1 MGFFKMLFDS
11 PLFLFIFLPVCLI
24 VCFSAGKN
32 HQNLAVLVMSLLFY
46 AWGEPRF
53 IFVVIASCLLD
64 LILGKM
70 IYLFQN
76 GFKKRIALTLG
87 VSSNIG
93 VLVYYK
99 YANFIFSN
107 ANNLLSDMHLNPILL
122 TSIVLPIGVSFIV
135 FGKITYLVD
144 IYRGAVSPAQKAA
157 SYFTYVFLFPKLL
170 AGPIIKYHEIEGRI
184 RERKVSLDDVSL
196 GVCRFSWG
204 LAKKVFIA
212 GTLGDLVE
220 LVFKLPA
227 NELGLL
233 NSWFGAICFA
243 VQIYFDFSAYSD
255 MAIGLARI
263 MGFRIPENFNL
274 PYISSN
280 FTEFWRRW
288 HISLS
293 AWIRDYLY
301 IPLGGNRC
309 SKPRMYFNLW
319 FCFLLCGLWHGA
331 NWTFILWGAY
341 HGIFLV
347 ADKMFALRI
356 QKKLPRIFNVATTFI
371 LVTIGWVIFRSGSF
385 EHMCYYLTAMF
396 NPDVLH
402 GSFIFV
408 ANDAR
413 FFLALGL
420 FLIFFPLTKNYWKLT
435 RLYLKVSVNRK
446 LEIVAASIVLILSIL
461 KISTSTF
468 NPFLYF
474 RF

>member
-1 MGFFKMLFDS
+1 MLFDS
-11 PLFLFIFLPVCLI
+11 PLFLFIFLPVCFLI
-24 VCFSAGKN
+24 YFSAGKN
-32 HQNLAVLVMSLLFY
+32 YKNLVLLVMSLLFY

-53 IFVVIASCLLD
+53 VFVAIASSLLD
-64 LILGKM
+64 LLLGKM
-70 IYLFQN
+70 IYLSQN
-76 GFKKRIALTLG
+76 GFNKRVALTLG
-87 VSSNIG
+87 LLSNIG

-99 YANFIFSN
+99 YVNFIFSN
-107 ANNLLSDMHLNPILL
+107 INHLLSYLHLNPILL

-144 IYRGAVSPAQKAA
+144 IYRGVCSPAQKVT

-170 AGPIIKYHEIEGRI
+170 AGPIVKYHEIEGQI
-184 RERKVSLDDVSL
+184 SERKSSLNDISL

-212 GTLGDLVE
+212 DTLGALVDLI
-220 LVFKLPA
+220 FKLPA

-233 NSWFGAICFA
+233 NSWLGAICFA

-263 MGFRIPENFNL
+263 MGFRILENFNM

-293 AWIRDYLY
+293 TWIKNYLY

-331 NWTFILWGAY
+331 SWTFVLWGVY

-347 ADKMFALRI
+347 TDKMFALRI
-356 QKKLPRIFNVATTFI
+356 QEKLPRIFNVAVTFI

-385 EHMCYYLTAMF
+385 EQMSYYLTAMF
-396 NPDVLH
+396 NPGVLQ
-402 GSFIFV
+402 GRFIFV
-408 ANDAR
+408 ANDSK

-420 FLIFFPLTKNYWKLT
+420 FLIFFPLTNTYSKLK
-435 RLYLKVSVNRK
+435 RFYLKVTVSRK
-446 LEIVAASIVLILSIL
+446 LEIIVASVFLFLSIL
-461 KISTSTF
+461 RISTSTF